1 MSAHAERL
9 NAVWYQ
15 GASLGLVAVSITVA
29 LAAAYT
35 ASREQV
41 ASAIENDTR
50 QTLEQVLPPGYSDNN
65 LLKDVM
71 EIRDASGEAVS
82 VYRARKAGK
91 VRAVL
96 FAQHGNGYSG
106 RIDLIM
112 AVDAEGIVQGV
123 RVTHHT
129 ETPGLGDKI
138 EETKNDWIHRFE
150 GKSIASTG
158 AERWA
163 VKKDGGVFDQFAGA
177 TITPRAVVRTVKGG
191 LEFFAQHRDQLLD
204 GSQPKGGQ

>member
-1 MSAHAERL
+1 MSTHAARL

-15 GASLGLVAVSITVA
+15 GVSLGLVAVTITVA

-41 ASAIENDTR
+41 AAAIENDTR

-65 LLKDVM
+65 LLKDVVEM
-71 EIRDASGEAVS
+71 TDASGEKIT
-82 VYRARKAGK
+82 VYRARKAGQ

-112 AVDAEGIVQGV
+112 AVDAAGVVQGV

-138 EETKNDWIHRFE
+138 EEAKNDWIHRFE

-163 VKKDGGVFDQFAGA
+163 VKKDGGIFDQFAGA